1 MKKQQFNF
9 PKSDRKLW
17 PLELAELEASLQGKP
32 TKYWHRVEYPEPLPK
47 TELQSIRKS
56 LKLTQLGLADA
67 LGMSLSTVRSW
78 EQGTKKPDGLARK
91 VMRLLQKE
99 PGWLKKLEAA

>member
-1 MKKQQFNF
+1 MKKRIPL
-9 PKSDRKLW
+9 PKSDQKLW

-32 TKYWHRVEYPEPLPK
+32 TKYWHRVDYPEPVA
-47 TELQSIRKS
+47 ELEVKAVRSR
-56 LKLTQLGLADA
+56 LKLTQLGLAQA

-91 VMRLLQKE
+91 VLRSLAKDPRLLKV
-99 PGWLKKLEAA
+99 LAAA

>member
-1 MKKQQFNF
+1 MKKRHQLAKGD
-9 PKSDRKLW
+9 PKLW

-32 TKYWHRVEYPEPLPK
+32 TKYWHRVDYPEPVAESEVK
-47 TELQSIRKS
+47 AVRSK
-56 LKLTQLGLADA
+56 LKLTQLGLAQA

-91 VMRLLQKE
+91 VLRALRKQPRLL
-99 PGWLKKLEAA
+99 EALAQA